1 MQVVAQVEHSAKER
15 SSFAQ
20 CDEQIYIQ
28 RYLPLVKR
36 VVKQLAFQANSVMD
50 RQDME
55 QVALMGLLESL
66 RRYGRE
72 PDEQFAAYAIHRI
85 RGSILDELRQLDWR
99 PRRLRQKT
107 HKISDQI
114 RALASQLGYEPAFSE
129 IQQQLQISAEDYH
142 EYLLLESAK
151 TLESL
156 DDIFVLESQ
165 NEAFHSRLLEEQ
177 FSIQTSLTKAIAS
190 LDQREKLVLHLYYEQ
205 ELSLREIASV
215 LDITEARV
223 CQMNKKIV
231 EKIKAFLSV

>member
-1 MQVVAQVEHSAKER
+1 MQVVTQVEHNGKDIAPCVL
-15 SSFAQ
+15 

-36 VVKQLAFQANSVMD
+36 VVRQLAFQANSVMD

-72 PDEQFAAYAIHRI
+72 PDEQFAAYAVHRI

-114 RALASQLGYEPAFSE
+114 RTLANQLGYEPAFSE
-129 IQQQLQISAEDYH
+129 IQQQLDISAEDYH

-165 NEAFHSRLLEEQ
+165 HDVFHSRQLEEQ
-177 FSIQTSLTKAIAS
+177 FSIQTSLVKAIAS
-190 LDQREKLVLHLYYEQ
+190 LEQREKLVLHLYYEQ
-205 ELSLREIASV
+205 ELSLREIALV
-215 LDITEARV
+215 LDLTEARV

-231 EKIKAFLSV
+231 EKIKSFLSV